1 MNSLPPILLSSARRD
16 LAAIRGLLRPA
27 VLEQLTRV
35 AVNYA
40 TCSQETKFPR
50 TGGRESGLWCR
61 YPNGRAALVE
71 VVFRVEGEGELEE
84 FIAIRRILVSELQRL
99 PPWAT
104 DPSGW
109 GNVTP
114 WPVVDL

>member
-1 MNSLPPILLSSARRD
+1 MNSLPLEYMPTARD
-16 LAAIRGLLRPA
+16 ELAAIRGLLRPA

-71 VVFRVEGEGELEE
+71 VVFRIEGEGELEE
-84 FIAIRRILVSELQRL
+84 SLAIRRILVSELQRL
-99 PPWAT
+99 PPWAI
-104 DPSGW
+104 DPTGW
-109 GNVTP
+109 GSVTP
-114 WPVVDL
+114 WPVVEL